1 MQYRMRIQL
10 PPETDEVPGMMPDIK
25 KEIEAAIDKLQN
37 EYIIKLK
44 DITVEESDKKMIS
57 S

>member
-1 MQYRMRIQL
+1 M
-10 PPETDEVPGMMPDIK
+10 PPETDEVPGMTPDIK
-25 KEIEAAIDKLQN
+25 NEIEAAIDKLQN